1 MKYEISRDFKY
12 LRFLTFPV
20 VKAFLPVAQKALGL
34 LMKFDHTDKD
44 VKVNKLS
51 IDAERSAFDALL
63 YEPKNCETD
72 CVLVYFHGGGF
83 VYNAAPYHYNLVKQ
97 YCVQT
102 PCKVLMVDYRL
113 APKNKYPAAVE
124 DCCFALRWL
133 SENAD
138 SLKIDKSKI
147 AVGGDSAGG
156 NLAAV
161 SALIARD
168 SGIINLCG
176 QMLVYPVTD
185 SAMKTQSMKN
195 YSDTYVWN
203 SKLSKKM
210 WKLYL
215 PGENVTKTEY
225 ASPLQAKNL
234 ENLPKAYVE
243 TAEFDCLH
251 DEGASYAKALEKAGV
266 ETVLYET
273 KGTVHGYDMAQK
285 SKTVKTSI
293 QKRIEFLKDIFYNR

>member
-1 MKYEISRDFKY
+1 TK
-12 LRFLTFPV
+12 LRIEAETSNFN
-20 VKAFLPVAQKALGL
+20 AL
-34 LMKFDHTDKD
+34 F
-44 VKVNKLS
+44 
-51 IDAERSAFDALL
+51 

-72 CVLVYFHGGGF
+72 CALVYFHGGGF

-124 DCCFALRWL
+124 DCYHALRWL

-138 SLKIDKSKI
+138 SLKINKAKI
-147 AVGGDSAGG
+147 AVAGDSAGG

-161 SALIARD
+161 CALIARD
-168 SGIINLCG
+168 SGILKLCG

-185 SAMKTQSMKN
+185 SAMNTQSMKQYN
-195 YSDTYVWN
+195 DAYVWN
-203 SKLSKKM
+203 SRLSKKM
-210 WKLYL
+210 WALYL
-215 PGENVTKTEY
+215 PGENIGKPQY
-225 ASPLQAKNL
+225 ASPMQAKSL

-251 DEGASYAKALEKAGV
+251 DEGAAYAKALEKAGV
-266 ETVLYET
+266 ETVVYET

-293 QKRIEFLKDIFYNR
+293 QKRVAFLKDIFAADKTEQR